1 MQWWSWIVAGV
12 VLLGVELLII
22 DAQFFLVFLG
32 LAAIVVGIAALA
44 GLGGPDWVQWL
55 LFGVLA
61 LIFTFGFRT
70 RVYQKLRGN
79 APGFDDGLAGH
90 TLSLPDGLSPGA
102 EGRIE
107 FRGSTWRVVN
117 AGSEPIPAGAKAR
130 IVSTEG
136 LTLRVEPLQSVSG
149 K

>member
-1 MQWWSWIVAGV
+1 MQWWIWIVAGV

-32 LAAIVVGIAALA
+32 LAAVAVGIAALA
-44 GLGGPDWVQWL
+44 GLGGPEYVQWL

-79 APGFDDGLAGH
+79 VPGYDDGLAGH
-90 TLSLPDGLSPGA
+90 ILALPEGLAAGA

-117 AGSEPIPAGAKAR
+117 EGSAAVEAGGRAR

-136 LTLRVEPLQSVSG
+136 LTLRVEPLQAAS
-149 K
+149 

>member
-1 MQWWSWIVAGV
+1 MQWWSWIIAGV

-32 LAAIVVGIAALA
+32 LAAIAVGIAALA
-44 GLGGPDWVQWL
+44 GMGGPEWVQWL
-55 LFGVLA
+55 LFAVLA

-70 RVYQKLRGN
+70 RVYQKLRRDV
-79 APGFDDGLAGH
+79 PGYDDGLAGH
-90 TLSLPDGLSPGA
+90 TLALPDGLAAGA

-117 AGSEPIPAGAKAR
+117 VGSEAVVAGGSAR

-136 LTLRVEPLQSVSG
+136 LTLRVEPLPAVS
-149 K
+149 